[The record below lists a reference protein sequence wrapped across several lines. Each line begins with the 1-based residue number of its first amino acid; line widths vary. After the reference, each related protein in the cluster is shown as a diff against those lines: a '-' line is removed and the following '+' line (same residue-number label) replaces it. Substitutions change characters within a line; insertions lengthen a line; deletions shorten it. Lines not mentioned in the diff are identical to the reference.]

1 MKSVALKAYPRSQVQ
16 RAEVTKLRRVG
27 RVPATIYGR
36 LAKPQNLE
44 VNSKEFADLMHHS
57 ASENLLVDLSVEND
71 ARSKRLALV
80 QEIQHHPLD
89 GKVLHVDFHEVAENE
104 KVTVHVPVETTG
116 EAAGVK
122 TGGGVL
128 EHVLFKLKVR
138 CLPKNLPEQIV
149 IDVTALE
156 IGKAIHLG
164 DIKAPE
170 GVEILGDKHITVV
183 AVAAPRAEEE
193 VVAPEAAKAAGD
205 VEMTKE
211 KKEEGEEGAA
221 PAKAGEKEKAPA
233 KGDAKAA
240 AAGDK
245 KAEAKP
251 EAKAEGRRNNFSGA
265 SRFPRAWSNCIS
277 SWAWE
282 IRARN
287 TRRRATTPVFCW
299 SKNWRRSGNAIGRT
313 KRNFDA
319 RIAKAEC
326 NGRNSSAVR
335 AADVHEF
342 ERRDGRSAERFLS
355 VAAEADF
362 GRGGRRGFAV
372 WRNPVARKRQQR
384 RASRFGIHRAA
395 FGVAR
400 VCEIADWDR
409 AQRRFAR
416 NYKLRSRKI

>member
-1 MKSVALKAYPRSQVQ
+1 MKSVALKAYPRAQVQ
-16 RAEVTKLRRVG
+16 RAEVTKLRRAG

-44 VNSKEFADLMHHS
+44 VNSKEFADLLHHA

-104 KVTVHVPVETTG
+104 KVTVQVPVETSG

-122 TGGGVL
+122 VGGGVL

-138 CLPKNLPEQIV
+138 CLPKDLPEQII
-149 IDVTALE
+149 IDVTPLE
-156 IGKAIHLG
+156 IGKSIHLG

-183 AVAAPRAEEE
+183 AVSAPRAEE
-193 VVAPEAAKAAGD
+193 VVATDAAAPAAGD

-211 KKEEGEEGAA
+211 KKEEGAEGA
-221 PAKAGEKEKAPA
+221 PAGKAGEKEKAPA

-251 EAKAEGRRNNFSGA
+251 DAKAE
-265 SRFPRAWSNCIS
+265 
-277 SWAWE
+277 
-282 IRARN
+282 
-287 TRRRATTPVFCW
+287 
-299 SKNWRRSGNAIGRT
+299 K
-313 KRNFDA
+313 K
-319 RIAKAEC
+319 K
-326 NGRNSSAVR
+326 
-335 AADVHEF
+335 
-342 ERRDGRSAERFLS
+342 
-355 VAAEADF
+355 
-362 GRGGRRGFAV
+362 
-372 WRNPVARKRQQR
+372 
-384 RASRFGIHRAA
+384 
-395 FGVAR
+395 
-400 VCEIADWDR
+400 
-409 AQRRFAR
+409 
-416 NYKLRSRKI
+416 

>member
-1 MKSVALKAYPRSQVQ
+1 M
-16 RAEVTKLRRVG
+16 
-27 RVPATIYGR
+27 PATIYGR

-44 VNSKEFADLMHHS
+44 VNSKEFADLLHHS

-104 KVTVHVPVETTG
+104 KVTVQVPVETTG

-138 CLPKNLPEQIV
+138 CLPKDLPEQIV
-149 IDVTALE
+149 IDVTPLE
-156 IGKAIHLG
+156 IGKSFHIG

-193 VVAPEAAKAAGD
+193 VVATEAAPAAGD

-211 KKEEGEEGAA
+211 KKEEGAEAA
-221 PAKAGEKEKAPA
+221 PAGKAGEKAPA
-233 KGDAKAA
+233 KGEAKAA

-251 EAKAEGRRNNFSGA
+251 DAKAE
-265 SRFPRAWSNCIS
+265 
-277 SWAWE
+277 
-282 IRARN
+282 
-287 TRRRATTPVFCW
+287 
-299 SKNWRRSGNAIGRT
+299 K
-313 KRNFDA
+313 K
-319 RIAKAEC
+319 K
-326 NGRNSSAVR
+326 
-335 AADVHEF
+335 
-342 ERRDGRSAERFLS
+342 
-355 VAAEADF
+355 
-362 GRGGRRGFAV
+362 
-372 WRNPVARKRQQR
+372 
-384 RASRFGIHRAA
+384 
-395 FGVAR
+395 
-400 VCEIADWDR
+400 
-409 AQRRFAR
+409 
-416 NYKLRSRKI
+416 